1 MITID
6 TIKAS
11 SYGATAL
18 KQHCLL
24 REDGKWVIPEGQL
37 LVAKV
42 GFVNIIFE
50 VLADSLI
57 QTDNSIIWYRPGSSI
72 SLSKS
77 AASPLV
83 KFFSARSCRFPLA
96 KEVQWHDNSNVV

>member
-1 MITID
+1 MITIA
-6 TIKAS
+6 TITPT
-11 SYGATAL
+11 SYGAAAL
-18 KQHCLL
+18 KRKCSLGD
-24 REDGKWVIPEGQL
+24 DGKWFITEGQL

-42 GFVNIIFE
+42 GFENIIFE

-57 QTDNSIIWYRPGSSI
+57 QTDNSPIWYRPGSTI